1 MWYVLKKMHENLTWN
16 SIDDYTLCF
25 LGSHQLYFVCFLQRL
40 TCCIEWREIQIANK
54 NATLIRNTTPI
65 NVQKDYKP
73 NIEKE
78 DAKNVEEKSEGEEE
92 FVQEVN

>member
-1 MWYVLKKMHENLTWN
+1 MWYVLKKIHENSTWN
-16 SIDDYTLCF
+16 SIDDFTLCS

-40 TCCIEWREIQIANK
+40 TYCMYWNKIKIANK

-65 NVQKDYKP
+65 NVQKDYEP

-78 DAKNVEEKSEGEEE
+78 DAKNVEEENKGE
-92 FVQEVN
+92 